1 MIIIMQVAQLR
12 SFALH
17 AFRSKAL
24 LIKRAISTAT
34 SDCKLLLLLLLMVV
48 NN

>member
-34 SDCKLLLLLLLMVV
+34 SDCELLLLLLLMVV